1 MQESGRTETVVRMP
15 DGRLML
21 KRWDGSIHPLEDQ
34 TDLAAVD
41 ATTEEDIAR
50 QIAEDPDDPG
60 NDPAYPD
67 DREKYPIVYPP
78 PKERITVR
86 LDADVLAWLKAQGPG
101 YQTRLNAI
109 LRGYM
114 VHAKKR
120 GDGI

>member
-21 KRWDGSIHPLEDQ
+21 KRWDGSVHPLEDQ

-67 DREKYPIVYPP
+67 DLERYPIVYPP

-114 VHAKKR
+114 EHAKK
-120 GDGI
+120 GG

>member
-1 MQESGRTETVVRMP
+1 MRESGRTERVVRLA
-15 DGRLML
+15 DGREVIE
-21 KRWDGSIHPLEDQ
+21 RSDGSRRPLEDR
-34 TDLAAVD
+34 TDWAKVD
-41 ATTEEDIAR
+41 ATTEADIAR

-60 NDPAYPD
+60 NDPDFWERA
-67 DREKYPIVYPP
+67 KVVYPP

-114 VHAKKR
+114 EHALKGR
-120 GDGI
+120 

>member
-1 MQESGRTETVVRMP
+1 MSESERIVTAIRLP
-15 DGRLML
+15 DGRVLIEEP
-21 KRWDGSIHPLEDQ
+21 DGTVHVETGK

-41 ATTEEDIAR
+41 ATTEDDIAR

-67 DREKYPIVYPP
+67 DRGKYPIVYPP

-114 VHAKKR
+114 EHAKKR
-120 GDGI
+120 GEGA

>member
-1 MQESGRTETVVRMP
+1 MNRDDGTVTAIALP
-15 DGRLML
+15 DGRVLIEAA
-21 KRWDGSIHPLEDQ
+21 DGSLRIIEDQ
-34 TDLAAVD
+34 TNEAAVD

-67 DREKYPIVYPP
+67 DLEKYPIVYTP

-86 LDADVLAWLKAQGPG
+86 LDADVLVWLKAQGPG

-114 VHAKKR
+114 EHAKK
-120 GDGI
+120 GG

>member
-1 MQESGRTETVVRMP
+1 MHENGRTERVVRLV
-15 DGRLML
+15 DGRVMIE
-21 KRWDGSIHPLEDQ
+21 RSDGSMRPLEDQ
-34 TDLAAVD
+34 TDWAALD
-41 ATTEEDIAR
+41 AMTEEDIAR
-50 QIAEDPDDPG
+50 QIAEDPEDPG

-86 LDADVLAWLKAQGPG
+86 LDADVLDWLKAQGPG

-114 VHAKKR
+114 EHARR
-120 GDGI
+120 GE